1 MAVWEENMTQTAT
14 GLPDV
19 NTVGLSAPFR
29 WLAGGWSDFR
39 KSLGPSLTYGAILV
53 VASVGL
59 TAVLYQAGAIRLLF
73 VVAAGFM
80 LVAPILA
87 MGLYQTGRTLER
99 GERPRIGDI
108 LFVRSALRQDL
119 FVLGFALFL
128 VYSVW
133 VEMAHLVYGLST
145 HKFHKTLPAL
155 VDFMLFDPEGHNM
168 VMTGTI
174 IGGVIA
180 FLAFSLVVVSAPML
194 LNTKANVFVA
204 TLTSLRSVAKN
215 FLPMLL
221 WGVMIVMLTVLGI
234 ATGFLGLTIT
244 FPVIGL
250 ASWRAY
256 RDLVP
261 SSADDL
267 ATSG

>member
-1 MAVWEENMTQTAT
+1 MQQAGT

-19 NTVGLSAPFR
+19 NTVGLGAPFG
-29 WLAGGWSDFR
+29 WLAGGWKDFT
-39 KSLGPSLTYGAILV
+39 KATGPCLVYGALLV
-53 VASVGL
+53 AASLGL
-59 TAVLYQAGAIRLLF
+59 TAALYQAGAIRVLF

-87 MGLYQTGRTLER
+87 MGLYQTGRMLED
-99 GERPRIGDI
+99 GKRPGLGDI

-133 VEMAHLVYGLST
+133 VEMAHLIYGLST
-145 HKFHKTLPAL
+145 YKFHKTLPDL
-155 VDFMLFDPEGHNM
+155 IHFMLSDPEGHTM
-168 VMTGTI
+168 VMTGTV
-174 IGGVIA
+174 IGGAIA

-194 LNTKANVFVA
+194 LNTEANVFVA
-204 TLTSLRSVAKN
+204 TLTSLRTVAKN

-221 WGVMIVMLTVLGI
+221 WGVMIVALTVFGI
-234 ATGFLGLTIT
+234 ATGFLGLIVT

-261 SSADDL
+261 SSAGDV
-267 ATSG
+267 AAAG

>member
-1 MAVWEENMTQTAT
+1 MTQGTT
-14 GLPDV
+14 GLPEV

-29 WLAGGWSDFR
+29 WLASGWSDFR
-39 KSLGPSLTYGAILV
+39 KSMGPSLLYGAILV
-53 VASVGL
+53 AASVSL
-59 TAVLYQAGAIRLLF
+59 TAALYYAGAIRFLF

-99 GERPRIGDI
+99 GQRPKISDI
-108 LFVRSALRQDL
+108 LFVRSAVRQDL

-133 VEMAHLVYGLST
+133 VEMAHLIYGLST
-145 HKFHKTLPAL
+145 YKFHKTLPDL
-155 VDFMLFDPEGHNM
+155 LNFMLSDPEGHNM
-168 VMTGTI
+168 VMTGTL
-174 IGGVIA
+174 IGGAIA

-194 LNTKANVFVA
+194 LNTQANVFVA
-204 TLTSLRSVAKN
+204 TLTSLRTVAKN

-221 WGVMIVMLTVLGI
+221 WGLMIAALTVLGI
-234 ATGFLGLTIT
+234 ATGFLGLIIT

-256 RDLVP
+256 RELVP
-261 SSADDL
+261 SSAADL
-267 ATSG
+267 VAEG

>member
-1 MAVWEENMTQTAT
+1 MEQTASL
-14 GLPDV
+14 LPDV
-19 NTVGLSAPFR
+19 NTIGLGAPFR
-29 WLAGGWSDFR
+29 WLAAGWKDFTR
-39 KSLGPSLTYGAILV
+39 AMGPCLVYGALMV
-53 VASVGL
+53 AASVGL
-59 TAVLYQAGAIRLLF
+59 TAALYQAGAIRFLF

-155 VDFMLFDPEGHNM
+155 VNFMLFDPEGHNM
-168 VMTGTI
+168 VMTGTV

-180 FLAFSLVVVSAPML
+180 FLAFSLIVVSAPMML
-194 LNTKANVFVA
+194 STRANVFVA
-204 TLTSLRSVAKN
+204 TLTSLRTVARN

-221 WGVMIVMLTVLGI
+221 WGLMIVVLTVLGI
-234 ATGFLGLTIT
+234 ATGFLGLIVT

-250 ASWRAY
+250 ASWHAY

-261 SSADDL
+261 SSAEDL
-267 ATSG
+267 APGA

>member
-1 MAVWEENMTQTAT
+1 MEPAASF
-14 GLPDV
+14 LPDV
-19 NTVGLSAPFR
+19 STVGLSAPFR
-29 WLAGGWSDFR
+29 WLAAGWKDFMR
-39 KSLGPSLTYGAILV
+39 AIGPCLVYGALM
-53 VASVGL
+53 VAASAGL
-59 TAVLYQAGAIRLLF
+59 TVALYQAGAIRFLF

-87 MGLYQTGRTLER
+87 MGLYQTARMLER
-99 GERPRIGDI
+99 GERPRLGNI
-108 LFVRSALRQDL
+108 LFVRSAVRQDL

-155 VDFMLFDPEGHNM
+155 VDFMLYDPEGHNM
-168 VMTGTI
+168 VMTGTV

-180 FLAFSLVVVSAPML
+180 FLAFSLIAVSAPMML
-194 LNTKANVFVA
+194 STRANVFVA
-204 TLTSLRSVAKN
+204 TLTSLRTVARN

-221 WGVMIVMLTVLGI
+221 WGLMIVALTVLGI
-234 ATGFLGLTIT
+234 ATGFLGLIVT
-244 FPVIGL
+244 FPLIGL
-250 ASWRAY
+250 ASWHAY

-261 SSADDL
+261 SSAEDL
-267 ATSG
+267 GGDAA

>member
-1 MAVWEENMTQTAT
+1 MEQAAT
-14 GLPDV
+14 GLPAV
-19 NTVGLSAPFR
+19 RTVALTAPFG
-29 WLAGGWSDFR
+29 WLAGGWTDFT
-39 KSLGPSLTYGAILV
+39 KAIWPCLVYGAILV

-59 TAVLYQAGAIRLLF
+59 TAALYQAGAIRFLF

-87 MGLYQTGRTLER
+87 MGLYQTGRMLEQ
-99 GERPRIGDI
+99 GKRPGIGDI

-119 FVLGFALFL
+119 LILGFALFL

-155 VDFMLFDPEGHNM
+155 VNFMLFDPEGHAM
-168 VMTGTI
+168 VITGTL

-180 FLAFSLVVVSAPML
+180 FLAFSLIVVSAPMM
-194 LNTKANVFVA
+194 LNTQANVFVA
-204 TLTSLRSVAKN
+204 TITSLRTVARN
-215 FLPMLL
+215 FLPMLVWAVL
-221 WGVMIVMLTVLGI
+221 IAALTVLGI
-234 ATGFLGLTIT
+234 ATGFLGLIIT

-261 SSADDL
+261 SSEGDL
-267 ATSG
+267 ASEPV

>member
-1 MAVWEENMTQTAT
+1 MAQAQT

-19 NTVGLSAPFR
+19 NTVGLGAPFG
-29 WLAGGWSDFR
+29 WLAGGWTDFT
-39 KSLGPSLTYGAILV
+39 KAVGPCLVYGALLV
-53 VASVGL
+53 AASLGL
-59 TAVLYQAGAIRLLF
+59 TAALYHAGAIRVLF

-87 MGLYQTGRTLER
+87 MGLYQTGRMLER
-99 GERPRIGDI
+99 GERPGVGDI

-119 FVLGFALFL
+119 FILGFALFL

-145 HKFHKTLPAL
+145 HKFHKTLPDF
-155 VDFMLFDPEGHNM
+155 VHFMLADPEGHNM
-168 VMTGTI
+168 VMTGTM

-180 FLAFSLVVVSAPML
+180 FLAFSLIVVSAPML
-194 LNTKANVFVA
+194 LNTQANVFVA
-204 TLTSLRSVAKN
+204 TITSLRTVARN
-215 FLPMLL
+215 FLPMLVWAVL
-221 WGVMIVMLTVLGI
+221 IVVLTVLGI
-234 ATGFLGLTIT
+234 VTGFLGLVVT

-261 SSADDL
+261 SSAGDV
-267 ATSG
+267 APAA

>member
-1 MAVWEENMTQTAT
+1 MEPAASF
-14 GLPDV
+14 LPDV
-19 NTVGLSAPFR
+19 STVGLSAPFR
-29 WLAGGWSDFR
+29 WLAAGWKDFMR
-39 KSLGPSLTYGAILV
+39 ATGPCLVYGALM
-53 VASVGL
+53 VAASAGL
-59 TAVLYQAGAIRLLF
+59 TVALYQAGAIRFLF

-87 MGLYQTGRTLER
+87 MGLYQTARMLER
-99 GERPRIGDI
+99 GERPRLGNI
-108 LFVRSALRQDL
+108 LFVRSAVRQDL

-155 VDFMLFDPEGHNM
+155 VDFMLHDPEGHNM
-168 VMTGTI
+168 VMTGTV

-180 FLAFSLVVVSAPML
+180 FLAFSLIAVSAPMML
-194 LNTKANVFVA
+194 STRANVFVA
-204 TLTSLRSVAKN
+204 TLTSLRTVARN

-221 WGVMIVMLTVLGI
+221 WGLMIVALTVLGI
-234 ATGFLGLTIT
+234 ATGFLGLIVT
-244 FPVIGL
+244 FPLIGL
-250 ASWRAY
+250 ASWHAY

-261 SSADDL
+261 SSAEDL
-267 ATSG
+267 GGDAA

>member
-1 MAVWEENMTQTAT
+1 MTQAQT

-19 NTVGLSAPFR
+19 RTVGLGAPFH
-29 WLAGGWSDFR
+29 WLAGGWADFT
-39 KSLGPSLTYGAILV
+39 KALGPCLIYGALLV
-53 VASVGL
+53 AASVGL
-59 TAVLYQAGAIRLLF
+59 TAALYHAGAIRVLF

-80 LVAPILA
+80 LVAPVLA
-87 MGLYQTGRTLER
+87 MGLYQTGRMLER
-99 GERPRIGDI
+99 GERPGVGDI

-119 FVLGFALFL
+119 FILGFALFL

-145 HKFHKTLPAL
+145 HKFHKTLAAF
-155 VDFMLFDPEGHNM
+155 VHFMLFDPEGHNM
-168 VMTGTI
+168 VMTGTM

-180 FLAFSLVVVSAPML
+180 FLAFSLIVVSAPMM
-194 LNTKANVFVA
+194 LNTQANVFVA
-204 TLTSLRSVAKN
+204 TITSLRTVARN

-221 WGVMIVMLTVLGI
+221 WGLMIVALTVLGI
-234 ATGFLGLTIT
+234 ATGFLGLIVT

-261 SSADDL
+261 SSAEDL
-267 ATSG
+267 AAV

>member
-1 MAVWEENMTQTAT
+1 MEQAKK

-19 NTVGLSAPFR
+19 NTVGLAAPFG
-29 WLAGGWSDFR
+29 WLAGGWTDFT
-39 KSLGPSLTYGAILV
+39 KAVGPCLVYGALLV
-53 VASVGL
+53 AASLGL
-59 TAVLYQAGAIRLLF
+59 TAALYHAGAIRVLF

-87 MGLYQTGRTLER
+87 MGLYQTGRMLER
-99 GERPRIGDI
+99 GERPGVGDI
-108 LFVRSALRQDL
+108 LFVKSALRQDL
-119 FVLGFALFL
+119 FILGFALFL

-145 HKFHKTLPAL
+145 HKFHKTLPDF
-155 VDFMLFDPEGHNM
+155 VHFMLADPEGHNM
-168 VMTGTI
+168 VMTGTM

-180 FLAFSLVVVSAPML
+180 FLAFSLIVVSAPMM
-194 LNTKANVFVA
+194 LNTQANVFVA
-204 TLTSLRSVAKN
+204 TITSLRTVARN
-215 FLPMLL
+215 FLPMLVWAVL
-221 WGVMIVMLTVLGI
+221 IVALTALGI
-234 ATGFLGLTIT
+234 ATGFLGLVVT

-261 SSADDL
+261 SSAGDV
-267 ATSG
+267 APAA